1 MGNFEERTIT
11 MAIVAQ
17 GRIEDANAGTYAF
30 GADVDYILTREEGY
44 EVIYLLQGDSGEL
57 SPHEA
62 AVVEVRG
69 EVVGTEPAGK
79 YEILAVESVNR
90 VGDAD

>member
-1 MGNFEERTIT
+1 

-17 GRIEDANAGTYAF
+17 GRIENANAGTYTF
-30 GADVDYILTREEGY
+30 GADVEYILTREEGY

-79 YEILAVESVNR
+79 YEILAVESINR
-90 VGDAD
+90 VGEAN